1 MRPSSSLRPV
11 GLHLRPLIET
21 LLGPEPPVRFRF
33 WDGSSLG
40 DGTSTIV
47 VSSPLALRHLLWA
60 PGELGL
66 ARAYVAGALD
76 VEGDLDAVLSLQ
88 GRLDQGDGATG
99 LRPTPAMLGALV
111 RAAVATGALGG
122 RPPLPQEEIR
132 LRGLRHSKARDAAAI
147 AHHYDISNDFY
158 RLVLGETMT
167 YSCALFPTEQTTL
180 DEAQRAKYDLVCRKL
195 GLRSGMRLL
204 DVGCGWGGM
213 VLHAATHYGVEAVG
227 VTLSKRQAE
236 LAAQR
241 VCEQGLQDRVKIRVQ
256 DYRDISDG
264 PFDAISSIGMFEH
277 VGEARLGEYFE
288 QLGTLLD
295 EQGRLLNHAIS
306 RPGSSASSAAFKRAS
321 FIDRYVFPD
330 GELLEVGRVV
340 SAMQRHGFEVRDV
353 ESLREHYA
361 QTLRCWVRNLEANF
375 DEAVRLVG
383 YGRARVW
390 RLYMAAS
397 ALNFA
402 ANRTSIHQVLGVRS
416 DKAGHS
422 GMPRTRAEMLSGAGV
437 ALGADA
443 ESLFSD

>member
-1 MRPSSSLRPV
+1 MRSPSRPRPVASHLRPV
-11 GLHLRPLIET
+11 IES
-21 LLGPEPPVRFRF
+21 LLGPKPPVAFRF

-40 DGTSTIV
+40 EGASTIV
-47 VSSPLALRHLLWA
+47 VSSPLAVRHLLWA

-66 ARAYVAGALD
+66 VRAYVAGALD
-76 VEGDLDAVLSLQ
+76 VEGELDAILNLHDHLVV
-88 GRLDQGDGATG
+88 RDGAAS
-99 LRPTPAMLGALV
+99 LRIAPTMLGSLA
-111 RAAVATGALGG
+111 RAAAATGALGP
-122 RPPLPQEEIR
+122 RPPLPDEEIR
-132 LRGLRHSKARDAAAI
+132 LSGLRHSKARDAAAI

-167 YSCALFPTEQTTL
+167 YSCALFSTEQTTL

-195 GLRSGMRLL
+195 GLHSGMRLL

-227 VTLSKRQAE
+227 VTLSKAQAE
-236 LAAQR
+236 LAAAR
-241 VCEQGLQDRVKIRVQ
+241 VRGQGLEGQVEIRLQ
-256 DYRDISDG
+256 DYRDITDG
-264 PFDAISSIGMFEH
+264 PFDAICSIGMFEH

-288 QLGTLLD
+288 RLGTLLR
-295 EQGRLLNHAIS
+295 EEGRLLNHAIS
-306 RPGSSASSAAFKRAS
+306 RPGSSASSTAFKRAS

-340 SAMQRHGFEVRDV
+340 SAMQQRGFEVRDV

-361 QTLRCWVRNLEANF
+361 QTLRCWVRNLEAHF
-375 DEAVRLVG
+375 DEAIRLVG
-383 YGRARVW
+383 QGRARVW

-416 DKAGHS
+416 NKRGHS

-437 ALGADA
+437 ALAADP
-443 ESLFSD
+443 ESLLSD